1 MALPTA
7 GPRTRVTRRTIECAG
22 YECADGLLDVEG
34 CLRDLN
40 DWPLN
45 NPWRSVQPG
54 QPVHEMHVRLRLDHT
69 LRIHAVEVSMEA
81 TPYPYCQGAKPNLQR
96 LVGLRITG
104 GFKQQARKLIGHTE
118 GCTHVLAL
126 VENLA
131 TIAVRTLAGRTRD
144 DEATRFAV
152 FSARDPARAPLI
164 DTCYSYAASSPVVQ
178 QVFPQHYRPVD
189 AHDAKDED

>member
-1 MALPTA
+1 MALSTP

-34 CLRDLN
+34 WLRDLN
-40 DWPLN
+40 DWPLD
-45 NPWRSVQPG
+45 NPWRSVPPG
-54 QPVHEMHVRLRLDHT
+54 HPVHEMHVRLRVDPT
-69 LRIHAVEVSMEA
+69 LVIQAVDVSMEA

-118 GCTHVLAL
+118 GCTHVLTL

-131 TIAVRTLAGRTRD
+131 TIAVRTLAGKTRD
-144 DEATRFAV
+144 SETNRFAV
-152 FSARDPARAPLI
+152 FSARDPSRAPLI
-164 DTCYSYAASSPVVQ
+164 DTCYSYAASSPVVEKI
-178 QVFPQHYRPVD
+178 FPEHYRPTDVHEVKTD
-189 AHDAKDED
+189 